1 MPTFDPKVLRRTVL
15 EMAFNGSA
23 VHIACAFSIVEI
35 LAVLYRKHLRLGSH
49 GPRSPER
56 DYLVLSKGHGV
67 MAQYPCLRELGWLT
81 DAAIAL
87 LFFMHGAQLSPEIA
101 LRGARHWR
109 LHSMVFLSTFAL
121 FPLLGISARLLAP
134 SLLPDPL
141 WAGLI
146 LLTALPST
154 VQSSIAFTSVAGGNV
169 PAALCSASAS
179 NLLGVFLTPLIAGFL
194 LTRHGL
200 DISARSVLAIVVQLL
215 VPFVAGQ
222 LLRPWIGAYVT
233 RHARALKS
241 VDYGSI
247 LLIVYSAFSHGVV
260 DGIWHQIDASEL
272 LKVALIDV
280 ALLAVVISILTF
292 ASRLLGFSR
301 ADEITIVFCGSKKSL
316 ASGLPI
322 ATLLFAGHVG
332 LVVIP
337 LMLFHQIQLMVCASL
352 ARRYAARRGGPTE
365 PLGIVP
371 ATPT

>member
-1 MPTFDPKVLRRTVL
+1 MILVRSIWSRLDRFLAAILLTVAFAAVMPARGD
-15 EMAFNGSA
+15 AA
-23 VHIACAFSIVEI
+23 V
-35 LAVLYRKHLRLGSH
+35 AV
-49 GPRSPER
+49 
-56 DYLVLSKGHGV
+56 
-67 MAQYPCLRELGWLT
+67 GWLT

-87 LFFMHGAQLSPEIA
+87 LFFMHGAKLSPEVA
-101 LRGARHWR
+101 LLGARHWR
-109 LHSMVFLSTFAL
+109 LHTMVFLSTFVL
-121 FPLLGISARLLAP
+121 FPLLGISARSLAP
-134 SLLPDPL
+134 SFLPEPL
-141 WAGLI
+141 WAGVI

-154 VQSSIAFTSVAGGNV
+154 VQASIAFTSVAGGNV

-194 LTRHGL
+194 LTRHGA
-200 DISARSVLAIVVQLL
+200 DISPRSVLAIVVQLL
-215 VPFVAGQ
+215 LPFVAGQ

-233 RHARALKS
+233 RHARTLKS

-260 DGIWHQIDASEL
+260 DGIWHHVDAGEL
-272 LKVALIDV
+272 FKVALIDV
-280 ALLAVVISILTF
+280 ALLAAVITILTF
-292 ASRLLGFSR
+292 ASRQLGFAR

-352 ARRYAARRGGPTE
+352 ARHYAARRVTASE
-365 PLGIVP
+365 PLPGLP
-371 ATPT
+371 ATSA